1 MKRIVTILFLL
12 FLSTPV
18 FATAGWYEGCNDDII
33 VVPISEAREFFRTRD
48 PNDRRPVLYDD
59 GGVVHAYY
67 KKLVK
72 AYHEKYPTY
81 YDEKGWGHSY
91 RPAHSWNRE
100 VIIPLYKFL
109 AELDIPGQYEEQTP
123 AQREKN
129 KEEARKMRR
138 EQDLEHMFGPL
149 KRLLNIS
156 N

>member
-1 MKRIVTILFLL
+1 MKRIITILFLL

-33 VVPISEAREFFRTRD
+33 VVPISEAREFLRTRD
-48 PNDRRPVLYDD
+48 PNDRRPFSFDD

-72 AYHEKYPTY
+72 AFDDKYTY
-81 YDEKGWGHSY
+81 KDEKGTIYITASY
-91 RPAHSWNRE
+91 KVWNRE

-109 AELDIPGQYEEQTP
+109 AELDIPGPSEVQTP

-156 N
+156 D